1 MPSHLPKKASHSYLA
16 SHLLNVGVFL
26 LELVAE
32 AEGDDGKAR
41 LVHLD
46 LILLVP
52 RYLLA
57 IEPVV
62 DLAQDLEVTGLVEC
76 LAEQSRVRQVCQRN
90 AAVAFKAQV
99 DERKVLGDDG
109 SWRARRE
116 DQLTSWTRQSGNS
129 RCRSRAVEEEDVS
142 RRKAFGSGNGIASTH
157 KLSEKENSVDP
168 R

>member
-99 DERKVLGDDG
+99 DEREVLGDDG
-109 SWRARRE
+109 SLRARRE
-116 DQLTSWTRQSGNS
+116 DQL
-129 RCRSRAVEEEDVS
+129 
-142 RRKAFGSGNGIASTH
+142 
-157 KLSEKENSVDP
+157 
-168 R
+168 